1 MSASTETSLD
11 FTHFHNVI
19 NGSLENGGN
28 KRHTLNPGSLEPNP
42 DVPTTSAG
50 DVNRAVESAQ
60 KAAKIWAEVP
70 WPERKKAIESYTSAL
85 ESNADKFIEMLVKEQ
100 GKPPFWAKN
109 EFETGISFLQ
119 GTCNLSLTEQTIE
132 DTKERKVVTHY
143 TPLGVVV
150 GVTPWN
156 YPFHLACGKLGPALL
171 TGNAFILKP
180 SPYTPYCSLKLAELG
195 MQFFPPGVFQALSG
209 DNSLGPLLTAHP
221 GVSMVSFT
229 GSASTGKRV
238 MEQCARTLKRVTLE
252 LSGNDPAIVCAD
264 VDPVNVATKLA
275 LFAFCNAGQICMSV
289 KRIYVQDAVYDQV
302 LSAMVAV
309 AQSFKVGIDP
319 EAFLGPVAHEAQF
332 ERLKAVYAELEADRL
347 RIACGGTK
355 PLEETKGYFFPAT
368 IVDNPPDKAAVVQ
381 EEQFGPV
388 IPLLRWSEESDVLRR
403 ANDSDAGLGASVWT
417 RDDQQATR
425 IASKLEAGNVWI
437 NTHAEIMPNTPFGG
451 HKQSG
456 FGLEWGVEG
465 LKSYCNLRAVYSRAL

>member
-1 MSASTETSLD
+1 MMSESTDTSLD

-19 NGSLENGGN
+19 DGSLDNGGN
-28 KRHTLNPGSLEPNP
+28 KRHTLNPGTLESNP

-50 DVNRAVESAQ
+50 DVDRAVESAQ
-60 KAAKIWAEVP
+60 KAAKIWVQVP
-70 WPERKKAIESYTSAL
+70 WPERKKIIESYTSAL
-85 ESNADKFIEMLVKEQ
+85 ESNADKFIELLVKEQ

-109 EFETGISFLQ
+109 EFETGVSFLK

-150 GVTPWN
+150 GVVPWN
-156 YPFHLACGKLGPALL
+156 YPFHLAC
-171 TGNAFILKP
+171 
-180 SPYTPYCSLKLAELG
+180 
-195 MQFFPPGVFQALSG
+195 
-209 DNSLGPLLTAHP
+209 
-221 GVSMVSFT
+221 

-264 VDPVNVATKLA
+264 VDPVDVATKLA

-289 KRIYVQDAVYDQV
+289 KRIYVHDAVYDQV

-309 AQSFKVGIDP
+309 AQSFKVGTDP

-332 ERLKAVYAELEADRL
+332 ERLKAVYADLEADGL

-417 RDDQQATR
+417 RDDQQAKR

-451 HKQSG
+451 QKQSG

-465 LKSYCNLRAVYSRAL
+465 LKSYCNLQAVYSRAL